1 MEFIDKEEVFAV
13 MSQVTSLV
21 GWNQFIMYFVALVWL
36 WYIYSAVKL
45 MLAGKSKL
53 AEALRTFGLGIAWP
67 SMWAIYNPQ
76 DFAALVPFLAR
87 ASFVLGVAGFLV
99 GMLWTAKVN
108 FKGFK
113 RSPKSASASTT
124 TS

>member
-1 MEFIDKEEVFAV
+1 
-13 MSQVTSLV
+13 MSHVTSLV
-21 GWNQFIMYFVALVWL
+21 GWNGFIMYFVALVWL

-53 AEALRTFGLGIAWP
+53 AEALRTFGLGMAWP
-67 SMWAIYNPQ
+67 SMWAIYNPH

-87 ASFVLGVAGFLV
+87 ASFVLGATGFLV
-99 GMLWTAKVN
+99 GLLWSAKVN

-113 RSPKSASASTT
+113 RTSSKSASASTQ
-124 TS
+124 SS

>member
-1 MEFIDKEEVFAV
+1 MLKDIA
-13 MSQVTSLV
+13 QYV
-21 GWNQFIMYFVALVWL
+21 GWNYLIMYFVAIVWL
-36 WYIYSAVKL
+36 WYIYGAVKL

-53 AEALRTFGLGIAWP
+53 PEALRTFGLGMAWP
-67 SMWAIYNPQ
+67 SMWAIYNPH

-87 ASFVLGVAGFLV
+87 ASFVLGATGFMV
-99 GMLWTAKVN
+99 GLLWSAKVN

-113 RSPKSASASTT
+113 RTSSKSASASAT